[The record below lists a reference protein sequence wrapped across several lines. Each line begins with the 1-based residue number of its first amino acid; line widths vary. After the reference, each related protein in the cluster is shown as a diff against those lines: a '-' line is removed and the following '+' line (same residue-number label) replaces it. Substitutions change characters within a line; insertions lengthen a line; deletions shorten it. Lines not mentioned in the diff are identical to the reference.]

1 MDSLYESPPCSCCVS
16 HHLSLV
22 RRFGMPGQNV
32 YFKCYE
38 CGREWVEDIPVNPME
53 AVQITP
59 MPTRQG
65 GKRKNPPV
73 PIGAIIVHS

>member
-1 MDSLYESPPCSCCVS
+1 
-16 HHLSLV
+16 
-22 RRFGMPGQNV
+22 MPGQNV

-38 CGREWVEDIPVNPME
+38 CWREWVEDIPVNPME

-73 PIGAIIVHS
+73 PIGAMIVHS